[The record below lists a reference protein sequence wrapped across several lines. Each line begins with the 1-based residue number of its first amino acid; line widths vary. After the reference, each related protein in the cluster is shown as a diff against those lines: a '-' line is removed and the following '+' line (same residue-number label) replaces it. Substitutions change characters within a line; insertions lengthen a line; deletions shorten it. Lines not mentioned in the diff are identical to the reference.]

1 MIMKKNKKKCPPKQN
16 ETPVDTADLPVADAA
31 QTADADRAPS
41 EPAEAPAPTTIEE
54 ECASLK
60 AERDAL
66 NDKLLRAQAECAN
79 ITKRLNNQH
88 TASLKRAG
96 MHLARA
102 LLPVLDSLEKTL
114 GAIGESE
121 QEDPVAQGVRL
132 ITEEFHK
139 VFRDHEIV
147 QIEAL
152 HKPFDPMLHEAMM
165 RDHHSDQP
173 PGTVTQEYQ
182 RGYTMHDRVLRPAKV
197 VVAAEAIAE
206 EANTEEIDAE
216 ASSTDRDD
224 TKEQLSDS
232 DPGLPDASSAEGEVS
247 KR

>member
-1 MIMKKNKKKCPPKQN
+1 MKKKKECRPKKD
-16 ETPVDTADLPVADAA
+16 ETAADSADLTDGGAPA
-31 QTADADRAPS
+31 QTADPDHAPS
-41 EPAEAPAPTTIEE
+41 DPAEAAVPPTIEA
-54 ECASLK
+54 ECESLK

-66 NDKLLRAQAECAN
+66 TDKLLRAQAECAN

-88 TASLKRAG
+88 TTSLKRAG
-96 MHLARA
+96 MNLARS

-165 RDHHSDQP
+165 RDHESDQP

-182 RGYTMHDRVLRPAKV
+182 RGYTMHDNILRPAKV
-197 VVAAEAIAE
+197 VVAAEAIVE
-206 EANTEEIDAE
+206 EEKPQEKDAD
-216 ASSTDRDD
+216 ASSTDRDGAS
-224 TKEQLSDS
+224 ERLSDS